1 MRLTTTTHVSLDG
14 VLQGMG
20 SADEDPRGGFTRGGW
35 ALGSGDPAVGDLVA
49 AEYDDAAAFLLGRRT
64 YEIFAGYWG
73 TFPDPASHPVAAAL
87 HDRPRY
93 VASRTLTHPAW
104 PGTTVLAGDLAEAVG
119 RLRSTGDGDLLVPGS
134 GALVRWLLAH
144 GLVDRM
150 RLLVYPVVVGQGERL
165 FPQDGPYLR
174 LTLVSSTTTPGGV
187 TVQTYEP
194 AGRPASAGTGRHPDA

>member
-104 PGTTVLAGDLAEAVG
+104 PGTTVLAGDLAEAWA
-119 RLRSTGDGDLLVPGS
+119 GS
-134 GALVRWLLAH
+134 GRRAPA
-144 GLVDRM
+144 
-150 RLLVYPVVVGQGERL
+150 
-165 FPQDGPYLR
+165 
-174 LTLVSSTTTPGGV
+174 TCSCPGAV
-187 TVQTYEP
+187 P
-194 AGRPASAGTGRHPDA
+194 WSAGCWRTAWSTA